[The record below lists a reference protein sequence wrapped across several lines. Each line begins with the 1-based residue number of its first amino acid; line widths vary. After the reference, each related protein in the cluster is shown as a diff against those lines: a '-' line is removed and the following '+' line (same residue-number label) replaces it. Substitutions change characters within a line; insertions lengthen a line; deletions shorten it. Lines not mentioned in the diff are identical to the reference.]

1 MNRFK
6 LTFIG
11 VAAVLFGAVGVAST
25 ASAGAVYIAQENG
38 TSAISRDTTVDGSA
52 YLAGPSVRVS
62 GTVNGD
68 VYCAGNSITIDGT
81 VTGDVLCAGNTITV
95 DGTVEGDV
103 RLAGAMV
110 QLSGTVEGNASIFAA
125 DARIDDSAKVA
136 GDLNGSAGTL
146 TIDGIIG
153 RDMAM
158 NAGALTL
165 NGMIGRDVMA
175 NLGGVTF
182 GDDASVVGSFAYAAD
197 TELTIPEGVVGGE
210 TTFTQMTQPKSSSVQ
225 QAKFAWMFF
234 IGIVSVAILV
244 MLGTAVIPRYVHR
257 AGDVSWSRFGLAAVV
272 GLTFVIVTPTIA
284 LLLAITGIGMY
295 AAYVVFILWLLVMAA
310 APIPFAYFV
319 GTKLYGSRSNNVLM
333 RATAGALALMIAL
346 VLPVLNIFVFLFMI
360 TVGAGLFLL
369 RAPSL
374 YEGNPYVVTNAK
386 KKKTA

>member
-6 LTFIG
+6 LTVIG

-38 TSAISRDTTVDGSA
+38 TSVVSSDTTVDGSA
-52 YLAGPSVRVS
+52 YIAGSSVRVS

-81 VTGDVLCAGNTITV
+81 VTGDVLCAGNTITI
-95 DGTVEGDV
+95 DGSVKGDV
-103 RLAGAMV
+103 RLAGAIV
-110 QLSGTVEGNASIFAA
+110 QLSGAVEGNASIFAA
-125 DARIDDSAKVA
+125 VARIDDSAKVA
-136 GDLNGSAGTL
+136 GDLNGGAGTL
-146 TIDGIIG
+146 TIDGIVG

-182 GDDASVVGSFAYAAD
+182 GDDASVIGTFAYSAN
-197 TELTIPEGVVGGE
+197 TELVVPEGVVGGE
-210 TTFTQMTQPKSSSVQ
+210 TTFTQMTQQKSASVQ

-234 IGIVSVAILV
+234 IGIVSVAILA
-244 MLGTAVIPRYVHR
+244 MLGAAVIPRYVHR
-257 AGDVSWSRFGLAAVV
+257 AGSVSWSRFGLAAVV
-272 GLTFVIVTPTIA
+272 GLTFIIVAPMAA

-310 APIPFAYFV
+310 APIPFAYFI

-333 RATAGALALMIAL
+333 RATAGSLVLMIAL
-346 VLPVLNIFVFLFMI
+346 VLPVLNILVFMI
-360 TVGAGLFLL
+360 MIVAGVGLFLL
-369 RAPSL
+369 RVPSL
-374 YEGNPYVVTNAK
+374 YEGSPYIVAETK